1 VIEFSTKEEGLE
13 GKSVAAGKG
22 GGVEMPDA
30 NRR

>member
-22 GGVEMPDA
+22 GRVEMPNA
-30 NRR
+30 NKK